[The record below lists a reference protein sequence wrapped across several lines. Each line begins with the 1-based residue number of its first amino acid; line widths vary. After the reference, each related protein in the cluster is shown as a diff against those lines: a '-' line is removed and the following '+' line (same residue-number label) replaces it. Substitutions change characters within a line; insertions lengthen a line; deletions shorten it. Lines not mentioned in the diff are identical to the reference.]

1 MTCSLTRDNEEAAL
15 FAFRFSF
22 QMHPSIR
29 LRHFSPEEWVMAP
42 SRTTVLVDLA
52 LCVERHWRKR
62 YSPTP
67 PFVHFPPAQ
76 LCTCHLWE
84 LHIFVHS
91 INDQMAC
98 PFPLRL
104 CILPCLCIFPD
115 SVLHI
120 FRVLVGKLVLHFGTS
135 HSKER
140 RIFPTLLQPLFILL
154 LLQLVLPGK
163 RQKDGHQE
171 IHMKAMNIPYPGS
184 SYLPYSANYF
194 EGSLCFHCFCE

>member
-1 MTCSLTRDNEEAAL
+1 MLRDIGGKDTPQQL
-15 FAFRFSF
+15 LLYISRPLSY
-22 QMHPSIR
+22 
-29 LRHFSPEEWVMAP
+29 AP
-42 SRTTVLVDLA
+42 VIFENCTYLSTVLTIRWL
-52 LCVERHWRKR
+52 
-62 YSPTP
+62 
-67 PFVHFPPAQ
+67 VHF
-76 LCTCHLWE
+76 HLD
-84 LHIFVHS
+84 FVFCMS
-91 INDQMAC
+91 
-98 PFPLRL
+98 LYL
-104 CILPCLCIFPD
+104 PD